1 MNLSQVLLE
10 SRRDDFLRMF
20 RDKFSDEQLKKV
32 FTLSRQLAPNQ
43 KYLTF
48 LGNVVPTE
56 NFDESLSKAEKVV
69 EKFIKYQQALE
80 TRDINQFKS
89 LEEIITAI
97 NNHEN
102 KVRRTVKSVDG
113 ANIVYEDDRFTVVTP
128 QTHKASCYYGA
139 GTKWCTASMNGSSHF
154 DNYNVEGKLFY
165 ILDKK
170 AKSNDKYYK
179 VALLQKYDGDKTFY
193 DAPDKAFTS
202 GWILGTPEY
211 DEIQSAVDKYIN
223 TNYQR
228 EINIFKDKEAAK
240 VERERLRKVA
250 ERRRVAQLRIAA
262 DQRKEEDSWNLE
274 GEPDQEGLYANAV
287 FEVMVDNYGVV
298 VEDDGEEEDEREGIY
313 DLIPSQYSHYNLATF
328 EWVGNDDTGITFA
341 VGTWDEVYE
350 AAKEYQQNLWDDTG
364 AEGWSKSFIE
374 SHIDEQQVREYFY
387 DMFDDDVS
395 NNYES
400 YFDEDDLP
408 LSDEQESQIAKL
420 KEEAEELDEITR
432 NEDDVYNEDEVE
444 LAEDRYNE
452 IDSEITDIQSDPE
465 GEPTVEQIEDV
476 VNSRVDDAMY
486 DIIQSME
493 EHMLSIDDYIDT
505 DALFESAIDSD
516 GVGNS
521 LSSYDGD
528 DNEVMIGDT
537 WYHVFRTE

>member
-10 SRRDDFLRMF
+10 SRKDDFLRMF

-43 KYLTF
+43 KFLTF

-56 NFDESLSKAEKVV
+56 NFDESLSTAEKVV

-193 DAPDKAFTS
+193 DAPDKSFKD

-211 DEIQSAVDKYIN
+211 DEIQSAIDKYIN

-250 ERRRVAQLRIAA
+250 ERRRIAQLRA
-262 DQRKEEDSWNLE
+262 DAEERKLNDSWNLE
-274 GEPDQEGLYANAV
+274 NEPDPQAMEANAV
-287 FEVMVDNYGVV
+287 FEIMVDNYNVSV
-298 VEDDGEEEDEREGIY
+298 DEEEGESIY
-313 DLIPSQYSHYNLATF
+313 DLIPSQYSHYDLPTF

-341 VGTWDEVYE
+341 VGTWDEVWQ
-350 AAKEYQQNLWDDTG
+350 AAKEYMESLWDDQG
-364 AEGWSKSFIE
+364 ADGWSNSFIE
-374 SHIDEQQVREYFY
+374 SHIDEQEVREYFY
-387 DMFDDDVS
+387 DMFEDDVN

-400 YFDEDDLP
+400 YFDTDELP
-408 LSDEQESQIAKL
+408 LSDHQESQVAKL

-432 NEDDVYNEDEVE
+432 NVDDVYNEDEVE
-444 LAEDRYNE
+444 LAEDRWNE
-452 IDSEITDIQSDPE
+452 IDDEITDIESDPE
-465 GEPTVEQIEDV
+465 GEPTEEQIEDM
-476 VNSRVDDAMY
+476 VNSRVDDVMY
-486 DIIQSME
+486 DMVASMT
-493 EHMLSIDDYIDT
+493 DYGLDISDYVDK
-505 DALFESAIDSD
+505 DALFEAAIDSD

>member
-10 SRRDDFLRMF
+10 SRKDDFLRMF

-43 KYLTF
+43 KFLTF

-193 DAPDKAFTS
+193 DAPDKSFKD

-211 DEIQSAVDKYIN
+211 DEIQSAIDKYIN

-250 ERRRVAQLRIAA
+250 ERRRVAQLRA
-262 DQRKEEDSWNLE
+262 DAEERKLNDSWNLE
-274 GEPDQEGLYANAV
+274 NEPDQEGEYANAV
-287 FEVMVDNYGVV
+287 FEIMVDNYNVSV
-298 VEDDGEEEDEREGIY
+298 DEEEGESIY
-313 DLIPSQYSHYNLATF
+313 DLIPSQYSHYDLPTF

-341 VGTWDEVYE
+341 VGTWDEVWQ
-350 AAKEYQQNLWDDTG
+350 AAKEYMESLWDDQG
-364 AEGWSKSFIE
+364 ADGWSNSFIE
-374 SHIDEQQVREYFY
+374 SHIDEQEVREYFY
-387 DMFDDDVS
+387 DMFEDDVN

-400 YFDEDDLP
+400 YFDTDELP
-408 LSDEQESQIAKL
+408 LSDHQESQVAKL

-432 NEDDVYNEDEVE
+432 NVDDVYNEDEVE
-444 LAEDRYNE
+444 LAEDRWNE
-452 IDSEITDIQSDPE
+452 IDDEITDIESDPE
-465 GEPTVEQIEDV
+465 GEPTEEQIEDM
-476 VNSRVDDAMY
+476 VNSRVDDVMY
-486 DIIQSME
+486 DMVASMT
-493 EHMLSIDDYIDT
+493 DYGLDISDYVDK
-505 DALFESAIDSD
+505 DALFEAAIDSD

>member
-10 SRRDDFLRMF
+10 SRKDDFLRMF

-43 KYLTF
+43 KFLTF

-113 ANIVYEDDRFTVVTP
+113 ADVVYEDDRFTVVTP

-154 DNYNVEGKLFY
+154 DNYNVDGKLFY

-193 DAPDKAFTS
+193 DAPDKSFKD

-211 DEIQSAVDKYIN
+211 DEIQSAIDKYIN

-250 ERRRVAQLRIAA
+250 ERRRVAQLRA
-262 DQRKEEDSWNLE
+262 DAEERKLNDSWNLE
-274 GEPDQEGLYANAV
+274 NEPDPQAMEANAV
-287 FEVMVDNYGVV
+287 FEIMVDNYNVSV
-298 VEDDGEEEDEREGIY
+298 DEEEGESIY
-313 DLIPSQYSHYNLATF
+313 DLIPSQYSHYDLPTF

-341 VGTWDEVYE
+341 VGTWDEVWQ
-350 AAKEYQQNLWDDTG
+350 AAKEYMESLWDDQG
-364 AEGWSKSFIE
+364 PDGWSNSFIE
-374 SHIDEQQVREYFY
+374 SHIDEQEVREYFY
-387 DMFDDDVS
+387 DMFEDDVN

-400 YFDEDDLP
+400 YFDTDELP
-408 LSDEQESQIAKL
+408 LSDHQESQVAKL

-432 NEDDVYNEDEVE
+432 NVDDVYNEDEVE
-444 LAEDRYNE
+444 LAEDRWNE
-452 IDSEITDIQSDPE
+452 IDDEITDIESDPE
-465 GEPTVEQIEDV
+465 GEPTEEQIEDM
-476 VNSRVDDAMY
+476 VNSRVDDVMY
-486 DIIQSME
+486 DMVASMT
-493 EHMLSIDDYIDT
+493 DYGLDISDYVDK
-505 DALFESAIDSD
+505 DALFEAAIDSD

>member
-10 SRRDDFLRMF
+10 SRKDDFLRMF

-43 KYLTF
+43 KFLTF
-48 LGNVVPTE
+48 LGKVIPTE

-69 EKFIKYQQALE
+69 EKFIKYQQALQQ
-80 TRDINQFKS
+80 RDINQFKS

-154 DNYNVEGKLFY
+154 DNYNVDGKLFY

-193 DAPDKAFTS
+193 DAPDKSFTS

-211 DEIQSAVDKYIN
+211 DEIQNAINKYVN
-223 TNYQR
+223 DNFQR
-228 EINIFKDKEAAK
+228 EINIFKDKEAARL
-240 VERERLRKVA
+240 ERERLRKVA
-250 ERRRVAQLRIAA
+250 ERRRVAQLRAEA
-262 DQRKEEDSWNLE
+262 DERKEEDSWNLE
-274 GEPDQEGLYANAV
+274 NEPDQEGLYANAV
-287 FEVMVDNYGVV
+287 FEIMVDNYNVSV
-298 VEDDGEEEDEREGIY
+298 DEEEGESIY
-313 DLIPSQYSHYNLATF
+313 DLVPSQYSHYDLPTF
-328 EWVGNDDTGITFA
+328 EWVGDDDTGITFA
-341 VGTWDEVYE
+341 VGTWDEVWQ
-350 AAKEYQQNLWDDTG
+350 AAKEYMEGLWDDQG
-364 AEGWSKSFIE
+364 ADGWSNSFIE
-374 SHIDEQQVREYFY
+374 SHIDEQEVREYFY
-387 DMFDDDVS
+387 DMFEDDVN

-400 YFDEDDLP
+400 YFDTDDLP
-408 LSDEQESQIAKL
+408 LSDEQESQVAKL
-420 KEEAEELDEITR
+420 KEEAEELDEITK
-432 NEDDVYNEDEVE
+432 NVDDIYNEDEVE
-444 LAEDRYNE
+444 LAEDRWNE
-452 IDSEITDIQSDPE
+452 IDDEITDIESDPE
-465 GEPTVEQIEDV
+465 GEPTEEQIEDMT
-476 VNSRVDDAMY
+476 NSRVDDAMY
-486 DIIQSME
+486 DMMGSMA
-493 EHMLSIDDYIDT
+493 DYGLDISDYVDK

-521 LSSYDGD
+521 LGSYDGD

>member
-10 SRRDDFLRMF
+10 SRKDDFLRMF

-43 KYLTF
+43 KFLTF
-48 LGNVVPTE
+48 LGKVIPTE

-80 TRDINQFKS
+80 QKDINQFKT
-89 LEEIITAI
+89 LDEIITAI

-113 ANIVYEDDRFTVVTP
+113 ADVVYEDDRFTVVTP

-154 DNYNVEGKLFY
+154 DNYNVDGKLFY

-193 DAPDKAFTS
+193 DAPDKSFTS

-211 DEIQSAVDKYIN
+211 DEIQNAINKYVN
-223 TNYQR
+223 DNFQR

-240 VERERLRKVA
+240 LERERLRKVA
-250 ERRRVAQLRIAA
+250 ERRRVAQLRAEA
-262 DQRKEEDSWNLE
+262 DERKEEDSWNLE
-274 GEPDQEGLYANAV
+274 NEPDQEGEYANAV
-287 FEVMVDNYGVV
+287 FEIMVDNYGVSV
-298 VEDDGEEEDEREGIY
+298 DEEEGESIY
-313 DLIPSQYSHYNLATF
+313 DLIPSQYSHYDLPTF
-328 EWVGNDDTGITFA
+328 EWVGDDDTGITFA
-341 VGTWDEVYE
+341 VGTWDEAWQ
-350 AAKEYQQNLWDDTG
+350 AAKEYMEGLWDDQGTD
-364 AEGWSKSFIE
+364 GWSNSFIE
-374 SHIDEQQVREYFY
+374 SHIDENEVREYFY
-387 DMFDDDVS
+387 DMFEDDVN

-400 YFDEDDLP
+400 YFDTDELP
-408 LSDEQESQIAKL
+408 LSDQQESQVAKL
-420 KEEAEELDEITR
+420 KEEAEELDEITK
-432 NEDDVYNEDEVE
+432 NVDDIYNEDEVE
-444 LAEDRYNE
+444 LAEDRWNE
-452 IDSEITDIQSDPE
+452 INDEITDIESDPE
-465 GEPTVEQIEDV
+465 GEPTYEQIEDMT
-476 VNSRVDDAMY
+476 NSRVDDAMY
-486 DIIQSME
+486 DMMASMT
-493 EHMLSIDDYIDT
+493 DYGLDISDYVDK

-521 LSSYDGD
+521 LGSYDGD

>member
-10 SRRDDFLRMF
+10 SRKDDFLRMF

-43 KYLTF
+43 KFLTF
-48 LGNVVPTE
+48 LGKVIPTE
-56 NFDESLSKAEKVV
+56 NFDENLSKAEKVV
-69 EKFIKYQQALE
+69 EKFIKYQQALQQK
-80 TRDINQFKS
+80 DINQFKT
-89 LEEIITAI
+89 LDEIITAI

-113 ANIVYEDDRFTVVTP
+113 ADVVYEDDRFTVVTP

-154 DNYNVEGKLFY
+154 DNYNVDGKLFY

-193 DAPDKAFTS
+193 DAPDKSFKD

-211 DEIQSAVDKYIN
+211 DEIQNAIDKYIN

-228 EINIFKDKEAAK
+228 EINIFKDKEAARL
-240 VERERLRKVA
+240 ERERLRRVA
-250 ERRRVAQLRIAA
+250 ERRRIAQLRA
-262 DQRKEEDSWNLE
+262 DADERKEEDSWNLE
-274 GEPDQEGLYANAV
+274 NEPDQQALEANAV
-287 FEVMVDNYGVV
+287 FEVMVDEYGVSV
-298 VEDDGEEEDEREGIY
+298 LEEEGESIY
-313 DLIPSQYSHYNLATF
+313 DLIPSQYNHYDLPTF
-328 EWVGNDDTGITFA
+328 EWVGDDDTGITFA
-341 VGTWDEVYE
+341 VGTWDEVWQ
-350 AAKEYQQNLWDDTG
+350 AAKEYMEGLWDDQG
-364 AEGWSKSFIE
+364 ADGWSSSFIE
-374 SHIDEQQVREYFY
+374 SHIDEQEVRDYFY
-387 DMFDDDVS
+387 DMFEDDVN

-400 YFDEDDLP
+400 YFDTDELP
-408 LSDEQESQIAKL
+408 LSDEQESQVAKL

-432 NEDDVYNEDEVE
+432 NVDDVYNEDEVE
-444 LAEDRYNE
+444 LAEDRWNE
-452 IDSEITDIQSDPE
+452 IDDEITYIESDPE
-465 GEPTVEQIEDV
+465 GEPTEEQIEDM
-476 VNSRVDDAMY
+476 VNSRVNDVMY
-486 DIIQSME
+486 DMMASMT
-493 EHMLSIDDYIDT
+493 DYGLDISDYVDK

-521 LSSYDGD
+521 LSSYDGV
-528 DNEVMIGDT
+528 DNEVIIGDT

>member
-10 SRRDDFLRMF
+10 SRKDDFLRMF

-43 KYLTF
+43 KFLTF

-274 GEPDQEGLYANAV
+274 DEPDQEGLYANAV

-298 VEDDGEEEDEREGIY
+298 VGDDGEEEDERESIY
-313 DLIPSQYSHYNLATF
+313 DLIPSQYSHYNLPTF
-328 EWVGNDDTGITFA
+328 EWVGNDETGITFA

-452 IDSEITDIQSDPE
+452 IDSEIIDIQSDPE
-465 GEPTVEQIEDV
+465 GEPTVEQIEDM

-505 DALFESAIDSD
+505 DSLFESAIDSD

-528 DNEVMIGDT
+528 DNEVMINDT

>member
-10 SRRDDFLRMF
+10 SRKDDFLRMF

-43 KYLTF
+43 KFLTF
-48 LGNVVPTE
+48 LGKVIPTE
-56 NFDESLSKAEKVV
+56 NFDENLSKAEKVV
-69 EKFIKYQQALE
+69 EKFIKYQQALQQK
-80 TRDINQFKS
+80 DINQFKT
-89 LEEIITAI
+89 LDEIITAI

-113 ANIVYEDDRFTVVTP
+113 ADVVYEDDRFTVVTP

-154 DNYNVEGKLFY
+154 DNYNVDGKLFY

-193 DAPDKAFTS
+193 DAPDKSFTS

-211 DEIQSAVDKYIN
+211 DEIQNAIDKYIN

-228 EINIFKDKEAAK
+228 EINIFKDKEAARL
-240 VERERLRKVA
+240 ERERLRRVA
-250 ERRRVAQLRIAA
+250 ERRRIAQLRA
-262 DQRKEEDSWNLE
+262 DADERKEEDSWNLE
-274 GEPDQEGLYANAV
+274 NEPDQQAIEANAV
-287 FEVMVDNYGVV
+287 FEVMVDEYGVSV
-298 VEDDGEEEDEREGIY
+298 LEEEGESIY
-313 DLIPSQYSHYNLATF
+313 DLIPSQYNHYDLPTF
-328 EWVGNDDTGITFA
+328 EWVGDDDTGITFA
-341 VGTWDEVYE
+341 VGTWDEVWQ
-350 AAKEYQQNLWDDTG
+350 AAKEYMEGLWDDQG
-364 AEGWSKSFIE
+364 ADGWSSSFIE
-374 SHIDEQQVREYFY
+374 SHIDEQEVRDYFY
-387 DMFDDDVS
+387 DMFEDDVN

-400 YFDEDDLP
+400 YFDTDELP
-408 LSDEQESQIAKL
+408 LSDEQESQVAKL

-432 NEDDVYNEDEVE
+432 NVDDVYNEDEVE
-444 LAEDRYNE
+444 LAEDRWNE
-452 IDSEITDIQSDPE
+452 IDDEITYIESDPE
-465 GEPTVEQIEDV
+465 GEPTEEQIEDM
-476 VNSRVDDAMY
+476 VNSRVNDVMY
-486 DIIQSME
+486 DMMASMT
-493 EHMLSIDDYIDT
+493 DYGLDISDYVDK

-521 LSSYDGD
+521 LSSYDGV

-537 WYHVFRTE
+537 WFHVFRTE

>member
-10 SRRDDFLRMF
+10 SRKDDFLRMF

-43 KYLTF
+43 KFLTF

-113 ANIVYEDDRFTVVTP
+113 ADVVYEDDRFTVVTP

-154 DNYNVEGKLFY
+154 DNYNVDGKLFY

-193 DAPDKAFTS
+193 DAPDKSFKD

-211 DEIQSAVDKYIN
+211 DEIQNAIDKYIN

-250 ERRRVAQLRIAA
+250 ERRRIAQLRA
-262 DQRKEEDSWNLE
+262 DAEERKLYDSWNLE
-274 GEPDQEGLYANAV
+274 NEPDPQAMEANAV
-287 FEVMVDNYGVV
+287 FEIMVDNYNVSV
-298 VEDDGEEEDEREGIY
+298 DEEEGESIY
-313 DLIPSQYSHYNLATF
+313 DLIPSQYSHYDLPTF
-328 EWVGNDDTGITFA
+328 EWVGDDDTGITFA
-341 VGTWDEVYE
+341 VGTWDEVWQ
-350 AAKEYQQNLWDDTG
+350 AAKEYMEGLWDDQG
-364 AEGWSKSFIE
+364 ADGWSNSFIE
-374 SHIDEQQVREYFY
+374 SHIDEQEVREYFY
-387 DMFDDDVS
+387 DMFEDDVN

-400 YFDEDDLP
+400 YFDTDELP
-408 LSDEQESQIAKL
+408 LSDHQESQVAKL

-432 NEDDVYNEDEVE
+432 NVDDVYNEDEVE
-444 LAEDRYNE
+444 LAEDRWNE
-452 IDSEITDIQSDPE
+452 IDDEITDIESDPE
-465 GEPTVEQIEDV
+465 GEPTEEQIEDM
-476 VNSRVDDAMY
+476 VNSRVDDVMY
-486 DIIQSME
+486 DMVASMT
-493 EHMLSIDDYIDT
+493 DYGLDISDYVDK
-505 DALFESAIDSD
+505 DALFEAAIDSD

-521 LSSYDGD
+521 LSSYDGE

>member
-43 KYLTF
+43 KFLTF

-452 IDSEITDIQSDPE
+452 IDSEIIDIQSDPE

-476 VNSRVDDAMY
+476 VNNRVDDAMY

-528 DNEVMIGDT
+528 DNEVMINDT

>member
-10 SRRDDFLRMF
+10 SRKDDFLRMF

-43 KYLTF
+43 KFLTF

-193 DAPDKAFTS
+193 DAPDKSFKD

-211 DEIQSAVDKYIN
+211 DEIQSAIDKYIN

-250 ERRRVAQLRIAA
+250 ERRRVAQLRA
-262 DQRKEEDSWNLE
+262 DAEERKLNDSWNLE
-274 GEPDQEGLYANAV
+274 NEPDSQAMEANAV
-287 FEVMVDNYGVV
+287 FEIMVDNYNVSV
-298 VEDDGEEEDEREGIY
+298 DEEEGESIY
-313 DLIPSQYSHYNLATF
+313 DLIPSQYSHYDLPTF
-328 EWVGNDDTGITFA
+328 EWVGDDDTGITFA
-341 VGTWDEVYE
+341 VGTWDEVWQ
-350 AAKEYQQNLWDDTG
+350 AAKEYMESLWDDQG
-364 AEGWSKSFIE
+364 ADGWSNSFIE
-374 SHIDEQQVREYFY
+374 SHIDEQEVREYFY
-387 DMFDDDVS
+387 DMFEDDVN

-400 YFDEDDLP
+400 YFDTDELP
-408 LSDEQESQIAKL
+408 LSDHQESQVAKL

-432 NEDDVYNEDEVE
+432 NVDDVYNEDEVE
-444 LAEDRYNE
+444 LAEDRWNE
-452 IDSEITDIQSDPE
+452 IDDEITDIESDPE
-465 GEPTVEQIEDV
+465 GEPTEEQIEDM
-476 VNSRVDDAMY
+476 VNSRVDDVMY
-486 DIIQSME
+486 DMVASMT
-493 EHMLSIDDYIDT
+493 DYGLDISDYVDK
-505 DALFESAIDSD
+505 DALFEAAIDSD

>member
-10 SRRDDFLRMF
+10 SRKDDFLRMF

-43 KYLTF
+43 KFLTF

-113 ANIVYEDDRFTVVTP
+113 ADVVYEDDRFTVVTP

-154 DNYNVEGKLFY
+154 DNYNVDGKLFY

-193 DAPDKAFTS
+193 DAPDKSFKD

-211 DEIQSAVDKYIN
+211 DEIQNAIDKYIN

-250 ERRRVAQLRIAA
+250 ERRRIAQLRA
-262 DQRKEEDSWNLE
+262 DAEERKLNDSWNLE
-274 GEPDQEGLYANAV
+274 NEPDPQAMEANAV
-287 FEVMVDNYGVV
+287 FEIMVDNYNVSV
-298 VEDDGEEEDEREGIY
+298 DEEEGESIY
-313 DLIPSQYSHYNLATF
+313 DLIPSQYSHYDLPTF
-328 EWVGNDDTGITFA
+328 EWVGDDDTGITFA
-341 VGTWDEVYE
+341 VGTWDEVWQ
-350 AAKEYQQNLWDDTG
+350 AAKEYMESLWDDQG
-364 AEGWSKSFIE
+364 PDGWSNSFIE
-374 SHIDEQQVREYFY
+374 SHIDEQEVREYFY
-387 DMFDDDVS
+387 DMFEDDVN

-400 YFDEDDLP
+400 YFDTDELP
-408 LSDEQESQIAKL
+408 LSDHQESQVAKL

-432 NEDDVYNEDEVE
+432 NVDDVYNEDEVE
-444 LAEDRYNE
+444 LAEDRWNE
-452 IDSEITDIQSDPE
+452 IDDEITDIESDPE
-465 GEPTVEQIEDV
+465 GEPTEEQIEDM
-476 VNSRVDDAMY
+476 VNSRVDDVMY
-486 DIIQSME
+486 DMVASMT
-493 EHMLSIDDYIDT
+493 DYGLDISDYVDK
-505 DALFESAIDSD
+505 DALFEAAIDSD

>member
-10 SRRDDFLRMF
+10 SRKDDFLRMF

-32 FTLSRQLAPNQ
+32 FTLSRRLAPNQ
-43 KYLTF
+43 KFLTF
-48 LGNVVPTE
+48 LGKVIPTE

-80 TRDINQFKS
+80 QKDINQFKT
-89 LEEIITAI
+89 LDEIITAI

-113 ANIVYEDDRFTVVTP
+113 ADVVYEDDRFTVVTP

-154 DNYNVEGKLFY
+154 DNYNVDGKLFY

-193 DAPDKAFTS
+193 DAPDKSFTS

-211 DEIQSAVDKYIN
+211 DEIQNTINKYVN
-223 TNYQR
+223 DNFQR

-240 VERERLRKVA
+240 LERERLRKVA
-250 ERRRVAQLRIAA
+250 ERRRVAQLRAEA
-262 DQRKEEDSWNLE
+262 DERKEEDSWNLE
-274 GEPDQEGLYANAV
+274 NEPDQEGVYANAV
-287 FEVMVDNYGVV
+287 FEVMVDNYGVSV
-298 VEDDGEEEDEREGIY
+298 DEEEGESIY
-313 DLIPSQYSHYNLATF
+313 DLVPSQYSHYDLPTF
-328 EWVGNDDTGITFA
+328 EWVGDDDTGITFA
-341 VGTWDEVYE
+341 VGTWDEAWQ
-350 AAKEYQQNLWDDTG
+350 AAKEYMEGLWDDQG
-364 AEGWSKSFIE
+364 ADGWGNSFIE
-374 SHIDEQQVREYFY
+374 SHIDENEVREYFY
-387 DMFDDDVS
+387 DMFEDDVN

-400 YFDEDDLP
+400 YFDTDELP
-408 LSDEQESQIAKL
+408 LSDRQESQVAKL
-420 KEEAEELDEITR
+420 KEEAEELDEITK
-432 NEDDVYNEDEVE
+432 NVDDIYNEDEVE
-444 LAEDRYNE
+444 LAEDRWNE
-452 IDSEITDIQSDPE
+452 INDEITDIESDPE
-465 GEPTVEQIEDV
+465 GEPTYEQIEDM

-486 DIIQSME
+486 DMMASMT
-493 EHMLSIDDYIDT
+493 DYGLDISDYVDK

-521 LSSYDGD
+521 LSGYDGD

>member
-10 SRRDDFLRMF
+10 SRKDDFLRMF

-43 KYLTF
+43 KFLTF

-113 ANIVYEDDRFTVVTP
+113 ADVVYEDDRFTVVTP

-154 DNYNVEGKLFY
+154 DNYNVDGKLFY

-193 DAPDKAFTS
+193 DAPDKSFKD

-211 DEIQSAVDKYIN
+211 DEIQNAIDKYIN

-250 ERRRVAQLRIAA
+250 ERRRIAQLRA
-262 DQRKEEDSWNLE
+262 DAEERKLYDSWNLE
-274 GEPDQEGLYANAV
+274 NEPDPQAMEANAV
-287 FEVMVDNYGVV
+287 FEIMVDNYNVSV
-298 VEDDGEEEDEREGIY
+298 DEEEGESIY
-313 DLIPSQYSHYNLATF
+313 DLIPSQYSHYDLPTF
-328 EWVGNDDTGITFA
+328 EWVGDDDTGITFA
-341 VGTWDEVYE
+341 VGTWDEVWQ
-350 AAKEYQQNLWDDTG
+350 AAKEYMEALWDDQG
-364 AEGWSKSFIE
+364 ADGWSNSFIE
-374 SHIDEQQVREYFY
+374 SHIDEQEVREYFY
-387 DMFDDDVS
+387 DMFEDDVN

-400 YFDEDDLP
+400 YFDTDELP
-408 LSDEQESQIAKL
+408 LSDHQESQVAKL

-432 NEDDVYNEDEVE
+432 NVDDVYNEDEVE
-444 LAEDRYNE
+444 LAEDRWNE
-452 IDSEITDIQSDPE
+452 IDDEITDIESDPE
-465 GEPTVEQIEDV
+465 GEPTEEQIEDMI
-476 VNSRVDDAMY
+476 NSRVDDVMY
-486 DIIQSME
+486 DMMASMT
-493 EHMLSIDDYIDT
+493 DYGLDISDYVDK
-505 DALFESAIDSD
+505 DALFEAAIDSD

-521 LSSYDGD
+521 LSSYDGE

>member
-10 SRRDDFLRMF
+10 SRKDDFLRMF

-43 KYLTF
+43 KFLTF

-193 DAPDKAFTS
+193 DAPDKSFKD

-211 DEIQSAVDKYIN
+211 DEIQNAIDKYIN

-250 ERRRVAQLRIAA
+250 ERRRIAQLRA
-262 DQRKEEDSWNLE
+262 DAEERKLNDSWNLE
-274 GEPDQEGLYANAV
+274 NEPDPQAMEANAV
-287 FEVMVDNYGVV
+287 FEIMVDNYNVSV
-298 VEDDGEEEDEREGIY
+298 DEEEGESIY
-313 DLIPSQYSHYNLATF
+313 DLIPSQYSHYDLPTF

-341 VGTWDEVYE
+341 VGTWDEVWQ
-350 AAKEYQQNLWDDTG
+350 AAKEYMESLWDDQG
-364 AEGWSKSFIE
+364 PDGWSNSFIE
-374 SHIDEQQVREYFY
+374 SHIDEQEVREYFY
-387 DMFDDDVS
+387 DMFEDDVN

-400 YFDEDDLP
+400 YFDTDELP
-408 LSDEQESQIAKL
+408 LSDHQESQVAKL

-432 NEDDVYNEDEVE
+432 NVDDVYNEDEVE
-444 LAEDRYNE
+444 LAEDRWNE
-452 IDSEITDIQSDPE
+452 IDDEITDIESDPE
-465 GEPTVEQIEDV
+465 GEPTEEQIEDM
-476 VNSRVDDAMY
+476 VNSRVDDVMY
-486 DIIQSME
+486 DMMASMT
-493 EHMLSIDDYIDT
+493 DYGLDISDYVDK
-505 DALFESAIDSD
+505 DALFEAAIDSD

-521 LSSYDGD
+521 LSSYDGE

>member
-10 SRRDDFLRMF
+10 SRKDDFLRMF

-43 KYLTF
+43 KFLTF
-48 LGNVVPTE
+48 LGKVIPTE
-56 NFDESLSKAEKVV
+56 NFDENLSKAEKVV
-69 EKFIKYQQALE
+69 EKFIKYQQALQQK
-80 TRDINQFKS
+80 DINQFKT
-89 LEEIITAI
+89 LDEIITAI

-113 ANIVYEDDRFTVVTP
+113 ADVVYEDDRFTVVTP

-154 DNYNVEGKLFY
+154 DNYNVDGKLFY

-193 DAPDKAFTS
+193 DAPDKSFTS

-211 DEIQSAVDKYIN
+211 DEIQNAIDKYIN

-228 EINIFKDKEAAK
+228 EINIFKDKEAARL
-240 VERERLRKVA
+240 ERERLRRVA
-250 ERRRVAQLRIAA
+250 ERRRIAQLRA
-262 DQRKEEDSWNLE
+262 DADERKEEDSWNLE
-274 GEPDQEGLYANAV
+274 NEPDQQAIEANAV
-287 FEVMVDNYGVV
+287 FEVMVDEYGVSV
-298 VEDDGEEEDEREGIY
+298 DEEEGESIY
-313 DLIPSQYSHYNLATF
+313 DLIPSQYSHYDLPTF
-328 EWVGNDDTGITFA
+328 EWVGDDDTGITFA
-341 VGTWDEVYE
+341 VGTWDEVWQ
-350 AAKEYQQNLWDDTG
+350 AAKEYMEGLWDDQG
-364 AEGWSKSFIE
+364 ADGWSSSFIE
-374 SHIDEQQVREYFY
+374 SHIDEQEVRDYFY
-387 DMFDDDVS
+387 DMFEDDVN

-400 YFDEDDLP
+400 YFDTDELP
-408 LSDEQESQIAKL
+408 LSDEQESQVAKL

-432 NEDDVYNEDEVE
+432 NVDDVYNEDEVE
-444 LAEDRYNE
+444 LAEDRWNE
-452 IDSEITDIQSDPE
+452 IDDEITDIESDPE
-465 GEPTVEQIEDV
+465 GEPTEEQIEDM
-476 VNSRVDDAMY
+476 VNSRVNDVMY
-486 DIIQSME
+486 DMMASMT
-493 EHMLSIDDYIDT
+493 DYGLDISDYVDK

-521 LSSYDGD
+521 LSSYDGV

>member
-10 SRRDDFLRMF
+10 SRKDDFLRMF

-43 KYLTF
+43 KFLTF
-48 LGNVVPTE
+48 LGKVIPTE
-56 NFDESLSKAEKVV
+56 NFDENLSKAEKVV
-69 EKFIKYQQALE
+69 EKFIKYQQALQQK
-80 TRDINQFKS
+80 DINQFKT
-89 LEEIITAI
+89 LDEIITAI

-113 ANIVYEDDRFTVVTP
+113 ADVVYEDDRFTVVTP

-154 DNYNVEGKLFY
+154 DNYNVDGKLFY

-193 DAPDKAFTS
+193 DAPDKSFKD

-211 DEIQSAVDKYIN
+211 DEIQNAIDKYIN

-228 EINIFKDKEAAK
+228 EINIFKDKEAARL
-240 VERERLRKVA
+240 ERERLRRVA
-250 ERRRVAQLRIAA
+250 ERRRIAQLRA
-262 DQRKEEDSWNLE
+262 DADERKEEDSWNLE
-274 GEPDQEGLYANAV
+274 NEPDQQALEANAV
-287 FEVMVDNYGVV
+287 FEVMVDEYGVSV
-298 VEDDGEEEDEREGIY
+298 LEEEGESIY
-313 DLIPSQYSHYNLATF
+313 DLIPSQYNHYDLPTF
-328 EWVGNDDTGITFA
+328 EWVGDDDTGITFA
-341 VGTWDEVYE
+341 VGTWDEVWQ
-350 AAKEYQQNLWDDTG
+350 AAKEYMEGLWDDQG
-364 AEGWSKSFIE
+364 ADGWSSSFIE
-374 SHIDEQQVREYFY
+374 SHIDEQEVRDYFY
-387 DMFDDDVS
+387 DMFEDDVN

-400 YFDEDDLP
+400 YFDTDELP
-408 LSDEQESQIAKL
+408 LSDEQESQVAKL

-432 NEDDVYNEDEVE
+432 NVDDVYNEDEVE
-444 LAEDRYNE
+444 LAEDRWNE
-452 IDSEITDIQSDPE
+452 IDDEITYIESDPE
-465 GEPTVEQIEDV
+465 GEPTEEQIEDM
-476 VNSRVDDAMY
+476 VNSRVNDVMY
-486 DIIQSME
+486 DMMASMT
-493 EHMLSIDDYIDT
+493 DYGLDISDYVDK

-521 LSSYDGD
+521 LSSYDGL
-528 DNEVMIGDT
+528 DNEVIIGDT
-537 WYHVFRTE
+537 WFHVFRTE

>member
-10 SRRDDFLRMF
+10 SRKDDFLRMF

-43 KYLTF
+43 KFLTF
-48 LGNVVPTE
+48 LGKVIPTE

-80 TRDINQFKS
+80 QKDINQFKT
-89 LEEIITAI
+89 LDEIITAI

-113 ANIVYEDDRFTVVTP
+113 ADVVYEDDRFTVVTP

-154 DNYNVEGKLFY
+154 DNYNVDGKLFY

-193 DAPDKAFTS
+193 DAPDKSFTS

-211 DEIQSAVDKYIN
+211 DEIQNAINKYVN
-223 TNYQR
+223 DNFQR

-240 VERERLRKVA
+240 LERERLRKVA
-250 ERRRVAQLRIAA
+250 ERRRVAQLRAEA
-262 DQRKEEDSWNLE
+262 DERKEEDSWNLE
-274 GEPDQEGLYANAV
+274 NEPDQEGVYANAV
-287 FEVMVDNYGVV
+287 FEVMVDNYGVSV
-298 VEDDGEEEDEREGIY
+298 DEEEGESIY
-313 DLIPSQYSHYNLATF
+313 DLVPSQYSHYDLPTF
-328 EWVGNDDTGITFA
+328 EWVGDDDTGITFA
-341 VGTWDEVYE
+341 VGTWDEAWQ
-350 AAKEYQQNLWDDTG
+350 AAKEYMEGLWDDQG
-364 AEGWSKSFIE
+364 ADGWSNSFVE
-374 SHIDEQQVREYFY
+374 SHIDENEVREYFY
-387 DMFDDDVS
+387 DMFEDDVN

-400 YFDEDDLP
+400 YFDTDELP
-408 LSDEQESQIAKL
+408 LSDQQESQVAKL
-420 KEEAEELDEITR
+420 KEEAEELDEITK
-432 NEDDVYNEDEVE
+432 NVDDIYNEDEVE
-444 LAEDRYNE
+444 LAEDRWNE
-452 IDSEITDIQSDPE
+452 INDEITDIESDPE
-465 GEPTVEQIEDV
+465 GEPTYEQIEDMT
-476 VNSRVDDAMY
+476 NSRVDDAMY
-486 DIIQSME
+486 DMMASMT
-493 EHMLSIDDYIDT
+493 DYGLDISDYVDK

-521 LSSYDGD
+521 LGSYDGV

-537 WYHVFRTE
+537 WYHVFRTD

>member
-10 SRRDDFLRMF
+10 SRKDDFLRMF

-43 KYLTF
+43 KFLTF

-113 ANIVYEDDRFTVVTP
+113 ADVVYEDDRFTVVTP

-154 DNYNVEGKLFY
+154 DNYNVDGKLFY

-193 DAPDKAFTS
+193 DAPDKSFKD

-211 DEIQSAVDKYIN
+211 DEIQNAIDKYIN

-250 ERRRVAQLRIAA
+250 ERRRIAQLRA
-262 DQRKEEDSWNLE
+262 DAEERKLYDSWNLE
-274 GEPDQEGLYANAV
+274 NEPDPQAMEANAV
-287 FEVMVDNYGVV
+287 FEIMVDNYNVSV
-298 VEDDGEEEDEREGIY
+298 DEEEGESIY
-313 DLIPSQYSHYNLATF
+313 DLIPSQYSHYDLPTF
-328 EWVGNDDTGITFA
+328 EWVGDDDTGITFA
-341 VGTWDEVYE
+341 VGTWDEVWQ
-350 AAKEYQQNLWDDTG
+350 AAKEYMEGLWDDQG
-364 AEGWSKSFIE
+364 ADGWSNSFIE
-374 SHIDEQQVREYFY
+374 SHIDEQEVREYFY
-387 DMFDDDVS
+387 DMFEDDVN

-400 YFDEDDLP
+400 YFDTDELP
-408 LSDEQESQIAKL
+408 LSDHQESQVAKL

-432 NEDDVYNEDEVE
+432 NVDDVYNEDEVE
-444 LAEDRYNE
+444 LAEDRWNE
-452 IDSEITDIQSDPE
+452 IDDEITDIESDPE
-465 GEPTVEQIEDV
+465 GEPTEEQIEDMI
-476 VNSRVDDAMY
+476 NSRVDDVMY
-486 DIIQSME
+486 DMMASMT
-493 EHMLSIDDYIDT
+493 DYGLDISDYVDK
-505 DALFESAIDSD
+505 DALFEAAIDSD

-521 LSSYDGD
+521 LSSYDGV

>member
-10 SRRDDFLRMF
+10 SRKDDFLRMF

-43 KYLTF
+43 KFLTF
-48 LGNVVPTE
+48 LGKVIPTE

-69 EKFIKYQQALE
+69 EKFIKYQQALQQK
-80 TRDINQFKS
+80 DINQFKT
-89 LEEIITAI
+89 LDEIITAI

-113 ANIVYEDDRFTVVTP
+113 ADVVYEDDRFTVVTP

-139 GTKWCTASMNGSSHF
+139 GTKWCTASMNGSTHF
-154 DNYNVEGKLFY
+154 DNYNVDGKLFY

-193 DAPDKAFTS
+193 DAPDKSFKD

-211 DEIQSAVDKYIN
+211 DEIQNAIDKYVN
-223 TNYQR
+223 ANFQR

-240 VERERLRKVA
+240 LERERLRKVA
-250 ERRRVAQLRIAA
+250 ERRRVAQLRA
-262 DQRKEEDSWNLE
+262 DAEERKLYDSWNLE
-274 GEPDQEGLYANAV
+274 NEPDQEALYANAV
-287 FEVMVDNYGVV
+287 FEVMVDEYGVSV
-298 VEDDGEEEDEREGIY
+298 DEEEGEGIY
-313 DLIPSQYSHYNLATF
+313 ELVPARYNHYDLPTF
-328 EWVGNDDTGITFA
+328 EWVGDDDTGITFA
-341 VGTWDEVYE
+341 VGTWDEVWQ
-350 AAKEYQQNLWDDTG
+350 AAKEYMEGLWDDQG
-364 AEGWSKSFIE
+364 ADGWSNSFIE
-374 SHIDEQQVREYFY
+374 SHIDEQEVRDYFY
-387 DMFDDDVS
+387 DMFEDDVN

-400 YFDEDDLP
+400 YFDTDELP
-408 LSDEQESQIAKL
+408 LSDEQESQVAKL

-432 NEDDVYNEDEVE
+432 NVDDVYNEDEVE
-444 LAEDRYNE
+444 LAEDRWNE
-452 IDSEITDIQSDPE
+452 IDDEITYIESDPE
-465 GEPTVEQIEDV
+465 GEPTEEQIEDM

-486 DIIQSME
+486 DMVASMT
-493 EHMLSIDDYIDT
+493 DYGLDISDYVDQ

-521 LSSYDGD
+521 LGSYDGN
-528 DNEVMIGDT
+528 DNEVMINDT
-537 WYHVFRTE
+537 WYHVFRID

>member
-10 SRRDDFLRMF
+10 SRKDDFLRMF

-43 KYLTF
+43 KFLTF

-298 VEDDGEEEDEREGIY
+298 VGDDGEEEDERESIY
-313 DLIPSQYSHYNLATF
+313 DLIPSQYSHYNLPTF
-328 EWVGNDDTGITFA
+328 EWVGNDETGITFA

-452 IDSEITDIQSDPE
+452 IDSEIIDIQSDPE
-465 GEPTVEQIEDV
+465 GEPTVEQIEDM

-528 DNEVMIGDT
+528 DNEVMINDT

>member
-43 KYLTF
+43 KFLTF
-48 LGNVVPTE
+48 LGKVIPTE
-56 NFDESLSKAEKVV
+56 NFDENLSKAEKVV

-80 TRDINQFKS
+80 TKDINQFKS

-193 DAPDKAFTS
+193 DAPDKSFKD

-211 DEIQSAVDKYIN
+211 DEIQSAIDKYIN

-250 ERRRVAQLRIAA
+250 ERRRVAQLRA
-262 DQRKEEDSWNLE
+262 DAEERKEEDSWNLE
-274 GEPDQEGLYANAV
+274 NEPDQEGEYANAV
-287 FEVMVDNYGVV
+287 FEIMVDNYNVSV
-298 VEDDGEEEDEREGIY
+298 DEEEGESIY
-313 DLIPSQYSHYNLATF
+313 DLIPSQYSHYDLPTF
-328 EWVGNDDTGITFA
+328 EWVGDDDTGITFA
-341 VGTWDEVYE
+341 VGTWDEVWQ
-350 AAKEYQQNLWDDTG
+350 AAKEYMEGLWDDQG
-364 AEGWSKSFIE
+364 ADGWSNSFIE
-374 SHIDEQQVREYFY
+374 SHIDEQEVREYFY
-387 DMFDDDVS
+387 DMFQDDVN

-400 YFDEDDLP
+400 YFDTDELP
-408 LSDEQESQIAKL
+408 LSDHQESQVAKL

-432 NEDDVYNEDEVE
+432 NVDDVYNEDEVE
-444 LAEDRYNE
+444 LAEDRWNE
-452 IDSEITDIQSDPE
+452 IDDEITDIESDPE
-465 GEPTVEQIEDV
+465 GEPTEEQIEDM
-476 VNSRVDDAMY
+476 VNSRVDDVMY
-486 DIIQSME
+486 DMVASMT
-493 EHMLSIDDYIDT
+493 DYGLDISDYVDK
-505 DALFESAIDSD
+505 DALFEAAIDSD

>member
-10 SRRDDFLRMF
+10 SRKDDFLRMF

-32 FTLSRQLAPNQ
+32 FTLSRRLAPNQ
-43 KYLTF
+43 KFLTF
-48 LGNVVPTE
+48 LGKVIPTE

-80 TRDINQFKS
+80 QKDINQFKT
-89 LEEIITAI
+89 LDEIITAI

-113 ANIVYEDDRFTVVTP
+113 ADVVYEDDRFTVVTP

-154 DNYNVEGKLFY
+154 DNYNVDGKLFY

-193 DAPDKAFTS
+193 DAPDKSFTS

-211 DEIQSAVDKYIN
+211 DEIQNTINKYVN
-223 TNYQR
+223 DNFQR

-240 VERERLRKVA
+240 LERERLRKVA
-250 ERRRVAQLRIAA
+250 ERRRVAQLRAEA
-262 DQRKEEDSWNLE
+262 DERKEEDSWNLE
-274 GEPDQEGLYANAV
+274 NEPDQEGVYANAV
-287 FEVMVDNYGVV
+287 FEVMVDNYGVSV
-298 VEDDGEEEDEREGIY
+298 DEEEGESIY
-313 DLIPSQYSHYNLATF
+313 DLVPSQYSHYDLPTF
-328 EWVGNDDTGITFA
+328 EWVGDDDTGITFA
-341 VGTWDEVYE
+341 VGTWDEAWQ
-350 AAKEYQQNLWDDTG
+350 AAKEYMEGLWDDQG
-364 AEGWSKSFIE
+364 ADGWGNSFIE
-374 SHIDEQQVREYFY
+374 SHIDENEVREYFY
-387 DMFDDDVS
+387 DMFEDDVN

-400 YFDEDDLP
+400 YFDTDELP
-408 LSDEQESQIAKL
+408 LSDRQESQVAKL
-420 KEEAEELDEITR
+420 KEEAEELDEITK
-432 NEDDVYNEDEVE
+432 NVDDIYNEDEVE
-444 LAEDRYNE
+444 LAEDRWNE
-452 IDSEITDIQSDPE
+452 INDEITDIESDPE
-465 GEPTVEQIEDV
+465 GEPTYEQIENMT
-476 VNSRVDDAMY
+476 NSRVDDAMY
-486 DIIQSME
+486 DMVASMT
-493 EHMLSIDDYIDT
+493 DYGLDISDYVDK

-521 LSSYDGD
+521 LGSYDGD

>member
-10 SRRDDFLRMF
+10 SRKDDFLRMF

-274 GEPDQEGLYANAV
+274 DEPDQEGLYANAV

-298 VEDDGEEEDEREGIY
+298 VGDDGEEEDERESIY
-313 DLIPSQYSHYNLATF
+313 DLIPSQYSHYNLPTF
-328 EWVGNDDTGITFA
+328 EWVGNDETGITFA

-452 IDSEITDIQSDPE
+452 IDSEIIDIQSDPE

>member
-10 SRRDDFLRMF
+10 SRKDDFLRMF

-43 KYLTF
+43 KFLTF

-113 ANIVYEDDRFTVVTP
+113 ADVVYEDDRFTVVTP

-154 DNYNVEGKLFY
+154 DNYNVDGKLFY

-193 DAPDKAFTS
+193 DAPDKSFKD

-211 DEIQSAVDKYIN
+211 DEIQSAIDKYIN

-250 ERRRVAQLRIAA
+250 ERRRIAQLRA
-262 DQRKEEDSWNLE
+262 DAEERKLYDSWNLE
-274 GEPDQEGLYANAV
+274 NEPDPQAMEANAV
-287 FEVMVDNYGVV
+287 FEIMVDNYNVSV
-298 VEDDGEEEDEREGIY
+298 DEEEGESIY
-313 DLIPSQYSHYNLATF
+313 DLIPSQYSHYDLPTF

-341 VGTWDEVYE
+341 VGTWDEVWQ
-350 AAKEYQQNLWDDTG
+350 AAKEYMESLWDDQG
-364 AEGWSKSFIE
+364 ADGWSNSFIE
-374 SHIDEQQVREYFY
+374 SHIDEQEVREYFY
-387 DMFDDDVS
+387 DMFEDDVN

-400 YFDEDDLP
+400 YFDTDELP
-408 LSDEQESQIAKL
+408 LSDHQESQVAKL

-432 NEDDVYNEDEVE
+432 NVDDVYNEDEVE
-444 LAEDRYNE
+444 LAEDRWNE
-452 IDSEITDIQSDPE
+452 IDDEITDIESDPE
-465 GEPTVEQIEDV
+465 GEPTEEQIEDM
-476 VNSRVDDAMY
+476 VNSRVDDVMY
-486 DIIQSME
+486 DMMASMT
-493 EHMLSIDDYIDT
+493 DYGLDISDYVDK
-505 DALFESAIDSD
+505 DALFEAAIDSD

>member
-10 SRRDDFLRMF
+10 SRKDDFLRMF

-43 KYLTF
+43 KFLTF

-113 ANIVYEDDRFTVVTP
+113 ADVVYEDDRFTVVTP

-154 DNYNVEGKLFY
+154 DNYNVDGKLFY

-193 DAPDKAFTS
+193 DAPDKSFKD

-211 DEIQSAVDKYIN
+211 DEIQNAIDKYIN

-250 ERRRVAQLRIAA
+250 ERRRVAQLRA
-262 DQRKEEDSWNLE
+262 DAEERKLNDSWNLE
-274 GEPDQEGLYANAV
+274 NEPDPQAMEANAV
-287 FEVMVDNYGVV
+287 FEIMVDNYNVSV
-298 VEDDGEEEDEREGIY
+298 DEEEGESIY
-313 DLIPSQYSHYNLATF
+313 DLIPSQYSHYDLPTF
-328 EWVGNDDTGITFA
+328 EWVGDDDTGITFA
-341 VGTWDEVYE
+341 VGTWDEVWQ
-350 AAKEYQQNLWDDTG
+350 AAKEYMEGLWDDQG
-364 AEGWSKSFIE
+364 ADGWSNSFIE
-374 SHIDEQQVREYFY
+374 SHIDEQEVREYFY
-387 DMFDDDVS
+387 DMFEDDVN

-400 YFDEDDLP
+400 YFDTDELP
-408 LSDEQESQIAKL
+408 LSDHQESQVAKL

-432 NEDDVYNEDEVE
+432 NVDDVYNEDEVE
-444 LAEDRYNE
+444 LAEDRWNE
-452 IDSEITDIQSDPE
+452 IDDEITDIESDPE
-465 GEPTVEQIEDV
+465 GEPTEEQIEDMI
-476 VNSRVDDAMY
+476 NSRVDDVMY
-486 DIIQSME
+486 DMMASMT
-493 EHMLSIDDYIDT
+493 DYGLDISDYVDK
-505 DALFESAIDSD
+505 DALFEAAIDSD

-521 LSSYDGD
+521 LSSYDGE

>member
-10 SRRDDFLRMF
+10 SRKDDFLRMF

-43 KYLTF
+43 KFLTF
-48 LGNVVPTE
+48 LGKVIPTE
-56 NFDESLSKAEKVV
+56 NFDENLSKAEKVV
-69 EKFIKYQQALE
+69 EKFIKYQQALQQK
-80 TRDINQFKS
+80 DINQFKT
-89 LEEIITAI
+89 LDEIITAI

-113 ANIVYEDDRFTVVTP
+113 ADVVYEDDRFTVVTP

-154 DNYNVEGKLFY
+154 DNYNVDGKLFY

-193 DAPDKAFTS
+193 DAPDKSFTS

-211 DEIQSAVDKYIN
+211 DEIQNAIDKYIN

-228 EINIFKDKEAAK
+228 EINIFKDKEAARL
-240 VERERLRKVA
+240 ERERLRRVA
-250 ERRRVAQLRIAA
+250 ERRRIAQLRA
-262 DQRKEEDSWNLE
+262 DADERKEEDSWNLE
-274 GEPDQEGLYANAV
+274 NEPDQQALEANAV
-287 FEVMVDNYGVV
+287 FEVMVDEYGVSV
-298 VEDDGEEEDEREGIY
+298 DEEEGESIY
-313 DLIPSQYSHYNLATF
+313 DLIPSQYNHYDLPTF
-328 EWVGNDDTGITFA
+328 EWVGDDDTGITFA
-341 VGTWDEVYE
+341 VGTWDEVWQ
-350 AAKEYQQNLWDDTG
+350 AAKEYMEGLWDDQG
-364 AEGWSKSFIE
+364 ADGWSSSFIE
-374 SHIDEQQVREYFY
+374 SHIDEQEVRDYFY
-387 DMFDDDVS
+387 DMFEDDVN

-400 YFDEDDLP
+400 YFDTDELP
-408 LSDEQESQIAKL
+408 LSDEQESQVAKL

-432 NEDDVYNEDEVE
+432 NVDDVYNEDEVE
-444 LAEDRYNE
+444 LAEDRWNE
-452 IDSEITDIQSDPE
+452 IDDEITYIESDPE
-465 GEPTVEQIEDV
+465 GEPTEEQIEDM
-476 VNSRVDDAMY
+476 VNSRVNDVMY
-486 DIIQSME
+486 DMMASMT
-493 EHMLSIDDYIDT
+493 DYGLDISDYVDK

-521 LSSYDGD
+521 LSSYDGV

>member
-1 MNLSQVLLE
+1 MNLSQVLSE
-10 SRRDDFLRMF
+10 SRKDDFLNMF
-20 RDKFSDEQLKKV
+20 RDKFSHEQLKKV
-32 FTLSRQLAPNQ
+32 FSLSRQLAPNQ
-43 KYLTF
+43 KYLIF
-48 LGNVVPTE
+48 LGNVIPNE
-56 NFDESLSKAEKVV
+56 NFEESLSKAEKVV

-128 QTHKASCYYGA
+128 QTHKSSCYYGA

-313 DLIPSQYSHYNLATF
+313 DLIPSQYSHYNLPTF

-528 DNEVMIGDT
+528 DNEVMINDT

>member
-43 KYLTF
+43 KFLTF

-211 DEIQSAVDKYIN
+211 DEIQSAINKYIN

-274 GEPDQEGLYANAV
+274 DEPDQEGLYANAV

-298 VEDDGEEEDEREGIY
+298 VGDDGEEEDERESIY
-313 DLIPSQYSHYNLATF
+313 DLIPSQYSHYNLPTF
-328 EWVGNDDTGITFA
+328 EWVGNDETGITFA

-452 IDSEITDIQSDPE
+452 IDSEIIDIQSDPE
-465 GEPTVEQIEDV
+465 GEPTVEQIEDM

-528 DNEVMIGDT
+528 DNEVMINDT

>member
-10 SRRDDFLRMF
+10 SRKDDFLRMF

-43 KYLTF
+43 KFLTF

-113 ANIVYEDDRFTVVTP
+113 ADVVYEDDRFTVVTP

-154 DNYNVEGKLFY
+154 DNYNVDGKLFY

-193 DAPDKAFTS
+193 DAPDKSFKD

-211 DEIQSAVDKYIN
+211 DEIQSAIDKYIN

-250 ERRRVAQLRIAA
+250 ERRRIAQLRA
-262 DQRKEEDSWNLE
+262 DAEERKLYDSWNLE
-274 GEPDQEGLYANAV
+274 NEPDPQAMEANAV
-287 FEVMVDNYGVV
+287 FEIMVDNYNVSV
-298 VEDDGEEEDEREGIY
+298 DEEEGESIY
-313 DLIPSQYSHYNLATF
+313 DLIPSQYSHYDLPTF

-341 VGTWDEVYE
+341 VGTWDEVWQ
-350 AAKEYQQNLWDDTG
+350 AAKEYMESLWDDQG
-364 AEGWSKSFIE
+364 ADGWSNSFIE
-374 SHIDEQQVREYFY
+374 SHIDEQEVREYFY
-387 DMFDDDVS
+387 DMFEDDVN

-400 YFDEDDLP
+400 YFDTDELP
-408 LSDEQESQIAKL
+408 LSDHQESQVAKL

-432 NEDDVYNEDEVE
+432 NVDDVYNEDEVE
-444 LAEDRYNE
+444 LAEDRWNE
-452 IDSEITDIQSDPE
+452 IDDEITDIESDPE
-465 GEPTVEQIEDV
+465 GEPTEEQIEDM
-476 VNSRVDDAMY
+476 VNSRVDDVMY
-486 DIIQSME
+486 DMVASMT
-493 EHMLSIDDYIDT
+493 DYGLDISDYVDK
-505 DALFESAIDSD
+505 DALFEAAIDSD

>member
-10 SRRDDFLRMF
+10 SRKDDFLRMF

-43 KYLTF
+43 KFLTF
-48 LGNVVPTE
+48 LGKVIPTE
-56 NFDESLSKAEKVV
+56 NFDENLSKAEKVV
-69 EKFIKYQQALE
+69 EKFIKYQQALQQK
-80 TRDINQFKS
+80 DINQFKT
-89 LEEIITAI
+89 LDEIITAI

-113 ANIVYEDDRFTVVTP
+113 ADVVYEDDRFTVVTP

-154 DNYNVEGKLFY
+154 DNYNVDGKLFY

-193 DAPDKAFTS
+193 DAPDKSFKD

-211 DEIQSAVDKYIN
+211 DEIQNAIDKYIN

-228 EINIFKDKEAAK
+228 EINIFKDKEAARL
-240 VERERLRKVA
+240 ERERLRKVA
-250 ERRRVAQLRIAA
+250 ERRRIAQLRA
-262 DQRKEEDSWNLE
+262 DADERKEEDSWNLE
-274 GEPDQEGLYANAV
+274 NEPDQQAIEANAV
-287 FEVMVDNYGVV
+287 FEIMVDNYNVSV
-298 VEDDGEEEDEREGIY
+298 DEEEGESIY
-313 DLIPSQYSHYNLATF
+313 DLIPSQYSHYDLPTF
-328 EWVGNDDTGITFA
+328 EWVGDDDTGITFA
-341 VGTWDEVYE
+341 VGTWDEVWQ
-350 AAKEYQQNLWDDTG
+350 AAKEYMEGLWDDQG
-364 AEGWSKSFIE
+364 ADGWSNSFIE
-374 SHIDEQQVREYFY
+374 SHIDEQEVREYFY
-387 DMFDDDVS
+387 DMFEDDVN

-400 YFDEDDLP
+400 YFDTDELP
-408 LSDEQESQIAKL
+408 LSDEQESQVAKL

-432 NEDDVYNEDEVE
+432 NVDDVYNEDEVE
-444 LAEDRYNE
+444 LAEDRWNE
-452 IDSEITDIQSDPE
+452 IDDEITDIESDPE
-465 GEPTVEQIEDV
+465 GEPTEEQIEDM
-476 VNSRVDDAMY
+476 VNSRVNDVMY
-486 DIIQSME
+486 DMMASMT
-493 EHMLSIDDYIDT
+493 DYGLDISDYVDK

-521 LSSYDGD
+521 LSSYDGV